1 MIGNETGL
9 AEWQRA
15 EARRR
20 QVMAAK
26 ILEGQTVSTH
36 ADSFHLWLELPEPW
50 RREVFAAEA
59 RGRGVGLASAEVFA
73 AGRQPVPHAVRL
85 CLQAPENRNDLARGL
100 SIIADILAGQ
110 PAGGPALV

>member
-1 MIGNETGL
+1 
-9 AEWQRA
+9 
-15 EARRR
+15 
-20 QVMAAK
+20 MAAK
-26 ILEGQTVSTH
+26 ILEGHAVSTH
-36 ADSFHLWLELPEPW
+36 PVSTHPDSFHLWLELPEPW

-85 CLQAPENRNDLARGL
+85 CLQAPESRDDLARGL